1 MFFLSSCNNV
11 DKSSFQQLSNAFDK
25 WFLSHNPSLSSSQNP
40 KSFYVNN
47 KIVDN
52 KYIGESILDLKRFK
66 LELNQINSM
75 NLNKKYIYKFDA
87 ILKQIENQL
96 YNYEIINPYQ
106 NDPLVFIDRTKENLL
121 NILSDNNLSKINKS
135 QYLLSFLDYLPIY
148 LDKSKKQLLY
158 ADEYSINKSKISI
171 EELINLL
178 DVSINFMNVG
188 IDLELINKKINKNK
202 EILKNYN
209 IWLNEKTSKIS
220 FEPTDNEKNIYN
232 DYIKKNESEYNNFN
246 MFESLESSISN
257 LHNNIF
263 MLSLPIYLQTN
274 DEPIWVDKDDTL
286 EVINYVINKR
296 IKGSTPKDVGSKM
309 IEFDSKYN
317 IIKSFLDSLNI
328 DLINDTNI
336 YSFPQESFLFDFQS
350 DKIEISTSFNSRNMY
365 IFLPADDRYI
375 YNSKYS
381 LFIANHVL
389 PRIFYKN
396 SNKGKVIYENK
407 NISYAWGKLLSNI
420 MIENGFSLYDDNFE
434 LYHNI
439 ELLRDFVDILLKDS
453 ILNKKLS
460 KVDLIDSL
468 QSLSFYTEE
477 QAKAH
482 VNDLRFSNSNS
493 IEKYL
498 HYIYMNNLYDLNCL
512 INKRKSNTKF
522 IKLLFENGFI
532 PIHNY
537 NSILN

>member
-1 MFFLSSCNNV
+1 MFFLSSCNGV

-40 KSFYVNN
+40 KHFYIKN
-47 KIVDN
+47 KIVN
-52 KYIGESILDLKRFK
+52 SKYIGESILDLKRFK

-75 NLNKKYIYKFDA
+75 NLSKKNIYKFDA
-87 ILKQIENQL
+87 ILKEIDSQL

-106 NDPLVFIDRTKENLL
+106 NDPLVYINYAKENLL
-121 NILSDNNLSKINKS
+121 NILSDNDLSKTNKS
-135 QYLLSFLDYLPIY
+135 YYLLSLLDYLPIY
-148 LDKSKKQLLY
+148 LEKSKKQLLY

-232 DYIKKNESEYNNFN
+232 DYINKIENKYNNFN
-246 MFESLESSISN
+246 LFESLESSIVN
-257 LHNNIF
+257 LHNDIF
-263 MLSLPIYLQTN
+263 ILSLPIYLQKN

-286 EVINYVINKR
+286 EVINYVINER
-296 IKGSTPKDVGSKM
+296 IKGNTPKDVESKM
-309 IEFDSKYN
+309 IEFDSKYSM
-317 IIKSFLDSLNI
+317 IKSFLDSLNI

-336 YSFPQESFLFDFQS
+336 YTFPQEDFLFDFQI
-350 DKIEISTSFNSRNMY
+350 DKIEISTSFNSLNMH
-365 IFLPADDRYI
+365 ILVPNDDKYI

-381 LFIANHVL
+381 LFIAYHVL

-396 SNKGKVIYENK
+396 SIRDKVIFENK

-434 LYHNI
+434 LYHNV
-439 ELLRDFVDILLKDS
+439 ELLRDFVDILLKKS
-453 ILNKKLS
+453 IINNNLS
-460 KVDLIDSL
+460 EIELIDLL
-468 QSLSFYTEE
+468 QNLSFYTEE
-477 QAKAH
+477 QAKTH
-482 VNDLRFSNSNS
+482 MNNLRFSNINN

-498 HYIYMNNLYDLNCL
+498 HYIYLNNLYDLNCV
-512 INKRKSNTKF
+512 INKRKSNKYF